1 MGMKKYKEAVNCY
14 EQSEIIQGV
23 KITAATVKGMELAK
37 QAYEKEIADKE
48 KEKEN
53 INDNKNENNNDNK
66 NNNKN
71 ENMEIEN
78 NQNNQK
84 EENKNTGGNEDDILN
99 SFFTELTK
107 ATNPAQKKGERKF
120 TDEEVEKFTAEDQLN
135 RLLQKNYKWK
145 NLNPFVVLMLTED
158 ATKEDIKQR
167 YYKLSSLIHPDR
179 CRDIRAREGF
189 EISIINIIIVKKAS
203 EELLNEERRSVVVK
217 LIKGA
222 KKKVN
227 NDRKKAIESGIPESS
242 LDNLVHQQQ
251 VEIAK
256 TFADVYYIYI

>member
-53 INDNKNENNNDNK
+53 KNDNKNESNNDNK

-84 EENKNTGGNEDDILN
+84 EKENKNTGGNEDDILN

-189 EISIINIIIVKKAS
+189 EISIINI
-203 EELLNEERRSVVVK
+203 
-217 LIKGA
+217 
-222 KKKVN
+222 
-227 NDRKKAIESGIPESS
+227 
-242 LDNLVHQQQ
+242 
-251 VEIAK
+251 
-256 TFADVYYIYI
+256 Y